1 MSPSDGSAAYDLGRF
16 LAAQEPVYD
25 AVVEELRRGRK
36 TSHWIWFIFPQI
48 SGLGR
53 SGMSELYAIA
63 SLDEAMAYLAHPVLG
78 SRLRECAGLVLA
90 TKGVSAERML
100 GVIDAMKLR
109 SCMTLFHR
117 AAPDEPLFGQVLDR
131 YFEGATDAATDM
143 WLAAGKRAR

>member
-1 MSPSDGSAAYDLGRF
+1 MSTSDASDAYDLGRF
-16 LAAQEPVYD
+16 LAAQEPVYST
-25 AVVEELRRGRK
+25 VVEELRRGRK
-36 TSHWIWFIFPQI
+36 TSHWIWFIFPQVA
-48 SGLGR
+48 GLGR

-63 SLDEAMAYLAHPVLG
+63 SLAEAHAYLAHPILG

-90 TKGVSAERML
+90 TKGVTAERML

-117 AAPDEPLFGQVLDR
+117 AAPLEPLFGQVLDR

-143 WLAAGKRAR
+143 WLAAAKQAG